1 MIKSQQV
8 RVRQEGTVV
17 CLIVDGKRVADIP
30 WRNARQIAAALK
42 QKANLAEEIENVER
56 AINDNAIIAR
66 SGAPFGLSTNRKIKE
81 TAWTEA
87 QWDTALRK
95 WMRPPRDNYS
105 KAEFS
110 REISVRN
117 AKQNTQIIGVD

>member
-8 RVRQEGTVV
+8 RVRQEGSVV

-66 SGAPFGLSTNRKIKE
+66 SGAPFALSTNKKIKE
-81 TAWTEA
+81 AAWTDA

-95 WMRPPRDNYS
+95 WMKSPRDNYS

-110 REISVRN
+110 REIAVRN
-117 AKQNTQIIGVD
+117 VKPKAQFIKA

>member
-8 RVRQEGTVV
+8 RVRQEGSVV

-66 SGAPFGLSTNRKIKE
+66 SGAPFGLSTNKKIKE
-81 TAWTEA
+81 AAWTDA

-95 WMRPPRDNYS
+95 WMKSPRDNYS

-110 REISVRN
+110 REIAVRN
-117 AKQNTQIIGVD
+117 VKPKAQFIKA